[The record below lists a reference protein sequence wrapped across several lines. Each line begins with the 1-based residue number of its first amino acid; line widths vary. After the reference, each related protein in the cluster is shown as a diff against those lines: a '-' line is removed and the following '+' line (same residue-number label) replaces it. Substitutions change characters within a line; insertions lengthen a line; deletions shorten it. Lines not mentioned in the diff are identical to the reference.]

1 MVKTKM
7 SAFHVRGHVCHTW
20 NLLRFISSDK
30 SRYHKK
36 CTCLPLSYTSDLFLE
51 VCPNSFW
58 DRTVHQR
65 NERMMPHDD
74 GAGTG
79 RDRLARKPTKENEQS
94 PNGRCRRVAKEYK
107 IFEKP
112 DLCASTRPPE
122 AFKFRYADTATD
134 SQKDQTVAIIDFRR
148 AYFDA
153 PCTRNVFVERPSE
166 NLMQRDEDMCDVL
179 CVSVSDMSDAA
190 KSR

>member
-36 CTCLPLSYTSDLFLE
+36 CTCVPLSYTSDLFLE

-65 NERMMPHDD
+65 NERIMPHDD

-122 AFKFRYADTATD
+122 AFKFVM
-134 SQKDQTVAIIDFRR
+134 QTRPQTRR
-148 AYFDA
+148 RIR
-153 PCTRNVFVERPSE
+153 PWPSSTSGERT
-166 NLMQRDEDMCDVL
+166 LMQSAHETYTLSALQRT
-179 CVSVSDMSDAA
+179 
-190 KSR
+190 